1 MLDIKAGI
9 HKMLV
14 IIANWKDP
22 DQSGT
27 MYSIEW
33 SLEAEFRSVVLEWS
47 GVKFRSG
54 KNSYY
59 TCRFSLFDIYDKT
72 SCSFYDKML

>member
-14 IIANWKDP
+14 IIANRKDP

-33 SLEAEFRSVVLEWS
+33 SLEAELWS

-59 TCRFSLFDIYDKT
+59 TCRFNLFDI
-72 SCSFYDKML
+72 F